1 MSMQETSNPTV
12 YATLSGEGSGILDMA
27 GIKETLTGTDRND
40 VRRIIVAK
48 VASRARMLGRAVVL
62 VTDDELGVA
71 ELLIPADG
79 DVSKIQLVCPPVLP
93 APAPIPAVAEHTTIP
108 GWTQPAP
115 APPAPLPASSR
126 QAQPAPAQPA
136 PAQESVE
143 IATEPPVSERR
154 AARASFLDQE
164 APLQPA
170 TTGWRGALTR
180 VGMKISPSERELAE
194 RADVHAVSR
203 HWNGPRTIAIV
214 NGKGGAN
221 KTPTTAILAA
231 LFARYGGSGVL
242 AWDNNETRGTL
253 GWRTEQ
259 AGHDCTVQDLL
270 PQTDYLLGPGA
281 QSSELSHYVHHQ
293 TGDKYDVLRSNPKAV
308 SADQKISRAEFAEL
322 HRVATK
328 YFRLV
333 FIDSGNDESAERW
346 QQMIDQTDQLVV
358 ATTALGEHAE
368 AGALLL
374 EDLSRRD
381 EHAAKLV
388 RGAVVIVSQSEKNGS
403 LAAAQLIA
411 EGFNGLACKA
421 ASIPFDEALHGGK
434 IHFDALSATA
444 QRAWLA
450 AAAAVAEGL

>member
-12 YATLSGEGSGILDMA
+12 YATLSGEDSGILDIN
-27 GIKETLTGTDRND
+27 GTKETLTGTDRNE

-48 VASRARMLGRAVVL
+48 VAGRARMLGRPVVL

-79 DVSKIQLVCPPVLP
+79 DLSNIQVITPPTRPEPATVSAKVENTV
-93 APAPIPAVAEHTTIP
+93 IP
-108 GWTQPAP
+108 GWIQPAP
-115 APPAPLPASSR
+115 GTPNSVQTSPQPSGEPVPQVRQTIEIAAAPPL
-126 QAQPAPAQPA
+126 
-136 PAQESVE
+136 
-143 IATEPPVSERR
+143 SERR

-164 APLQPA
+164 APPQPA
-170 TTGWRGALTR
+170 TAGWRGALAR

-270 PQTDYLLGPGA
+270 SQTGYLLGPGA

-403 LAAAQLIA
+403 LAAAQSIA
-411 EGFNGLACKA
+411 DGFDGLARKA
-421 ASIPFDEALHGGK
+421 STIPFDEALHGGK

-450 AAAAVAEGL
+450 AAAGVAEGL